1 MQITTSVNNTGHLY
15 FNMVHFSFLL
25 INSTLFS
32 SKVSIRESTQT
43 SELVLLIYR
52 ALEKMCKSLE
62 FATSLLIF
70 FFLNIGIIKQKF
82 PFEEKVEII

>member
-70 FFLNIGIIKQKF
+70 FFFKYRHYKAEVSF
-82 PFEEKVEII
+82 